1 MLKRIFRSRP
11 AEAGESYGAPGA
23 GSAPWMSVISV
34 TLIFGGWFL
43 VTLPVWDNGVENNAA
58 VVMRAAD
65 EMAAAADTA
74 PESQDEE
81 MEYMRAHADG
91 LREDANEILKV
102 HGAML
107 QAEDNDQVG
116 DGLDS
121 LARLAGNISGAA
133 RRADE
138 DAARLEGGFVAGIRA
153 AATKADGAARKIRA
167 ATTDIRDIARR
178 GEADFVLDVPL
189 IKPLFVPSPQ
199 KVAGTF
205 WNLLS
210 EEFSGGTLWRHTWDS
225 VRRVFLGFLLAI
237 LLAVPIGVLMG
248 INRHMRSFWDPP
260 IEFYRPIPPLAYLP
274 LMIVWFGIGEE
285 PKVLLI
291 FLAIFAPVVINS
303 RAGVRSVA
311 IEQIHAA
318 YSMGATKMQVIWHVI
333 LKGAMPEILTGM
345 RIGVAFGWTTLVAAE
360 LAAAQ
365 AGLGAMIKSASDFL
379 VTDVIFVGIF
389 VIAAIA
395 YFFDMMMRW
404 IDQLA
409 VPWKGKI

>member
-1 MLKRIFRSRP
+1 MLKRLFRDRP
-11 AEAGESYGAPGA
+11 AAAGEAYGAPGA
-23 GSAPWMSVISV
+23 GSAPWMSVLSV
-34 TLIFGGWFL
+34 ALIFGGWFI
-43 VTLPVWDNGVENNAA
+43 VTFPVWDNGVEKNAA
-58 VVMRAAD
+58 EVMRAAD
-65 EMAAAADTA
+65 EMVAAADSA
-74 PESQDEE
+74 PSEQAEE
-81 MEYMRAHADG
+81 MGYIRGHAEELRDG
-91 LREDANEILKV
+91 AGEVLEIHAEMLSANNDA
-102 HGAML
+102 
-107 QAEDNDQVG
+107 VG
-116 DGLDS
+116 EGLDS
-121 LARLAGNISGAA
+121 LARLAGDLSGAA
-133 RRADE
+133 RRAGE
-138 DAARLEGGFVAGIRA
+138 DAGRLEGGFVAGIQA
-153 AATKADGAARKIRA
+153 AAQKADGAARKIQA
-167 ATTDIRDIARR
+167 TTTDIRDIARR
-178 GEADFVLDVPL
+178 EEADFVLTVPL

-205 WNLLS
+205 FNLLS

-248 INRHMRSFWDPP
+248 INRHMRGFWDPP

-318 YSMGATKMQVIWHVI
+318 YSMGATKTQVIWHVI

-395 YFFDMMMRW
+395 YFFDLAMRW
-404 IDQLA
+404 IDRLA

>member
-1 MLKRIFRSRP
+1 
-11 AEAGESYGAPGA
+11 
-23 GSAPWMSVISV
+23 MSVFSV
-34 TLIFGGWFL
+34 TLIFGGWFIA
-43 VTLPVWDNGVENNAA
+43 TLPVWSNGVEKNAA
-58 VVMRAAD
+58 AIVRAAD
-65 EMAAAADTA
+65 EMSAAADAA
-74 PESQDEE
+74 PEAAQEE
-81 MEYMRAHADG
+81 MQYIRGHADDIRAGAAQAMETHAAMRAAT
-91 LREDANEILKV
+91 RA
-102 HGAML
+102 A
-107 QAEDNDQVG
+107 DNDAVG
-116 DGLDS
+116 GGLDS
-121 LARLAGNISGAA
+121 LAQLAGDLSSAA

-138 DAARLEGGFVAGIRA
+138 DAARLEGNFVSPIRA
-153 AATKADGAARKIRA
+153 AAQKVDAAARRIQA
-167 ATTDIRDIARR
+167 TTTDIRDIARR
-178 GEADFVLDVPL
+178 EEADFVLDIPL

-199 KVAGTF
+199 KVAATF
-205 WNLLS
+205 VNLLTD
-210 EEFSGGTLWRHTWDS
+210 EFSGGTMWRHTWDS

-248 INRHMRSFWDPP
+248 INRHMRGFWDPP

-395 YFFDMMMRW
+395 YFFDLLMRW
-404 IDQLA
+404 IDRLA